1 MNKIIIDKNMKN
13 INIKKAFSLLEVIF
27 VLVILGI
34 VSSISSQI
42 IVQVYENYITQK
54 AVYNVSTKTELV
66 ANQIVNRLTYRI
78 QGTTIS
84 KDHTKFFPIQT
95 AEPTEGRDWKK
106 LNDVIIGG
114 EQYTTIEW
122 IGYDND
128 SFAAEEN
135 PGWSGIANYIDA
147 TKTQFITPGSNLEL
161 AENIIKNLS
170 KDEAGVSRVD
180 LNADDK
186 PAAVLFEEKNNHYNP
201 LDGTYDPVCM
211 GLIPNAVV
219 SETNT
224 TVISSTDC
232 IFAVKR
238 TGTNVLEFVD
248 EAGAGNSNTEPKM
261 ISERYKLAWS
271 AYAIAPEFNQ
281 QTGLHDL
288 VLYSNYQPWNGD
300 NYVINGTKNT
310 LITNVSVFKFSEN
323 GGTIQFKLCA
333 QENIGQ
339 DFNISTCKEK
349 VVIR

>member
-1 MNKIIIDKNMKN
+1 MKN
-13 INIKKAFSLLEVIF
+13 INIKNKNMQKAFSLLEVIF

-34 VSSISSQI
+34 VASISSQI

-84 KDHTKFFPIQT
+84 KDHNAFLGGIATPR
-95 AEPTEGRDWKK
+95 EGVHWKK
-106 LNDVIIGG
+106 LQDVIIGG

-128 SFAAEEN
+128 SFSAEEN
-135 PGWSGIANYIDA
+135 PGWSGIADYENA
-147 TKTQFITPGSNLEL
+147 SKNQFTTPGSNLVL

-170 KDEAGVSRVD
+170 KDETGLVQVN
-180 LNADDK
+180 LDDK
-186 PAAVLFEEKNNHYNP
+186 PAAVLFEEENNHYNP
-201 LDGTYDPVCM
+201 ANDRYDPLCM
-211 GLIPNAVV
+211 GLIPHGIN
-219 SETNT
+219 ETGT
-224 TVISSTDC
+224 KTSSTDC
-232 IFAVKR
+232 IFSVKR
-238 TGTNVLEFVD
+238 NGTNILEFTGT
-248 EAGAGNSNTEPKM
+248 STTPKI

-271 AYAIAPEFNQ
+271 AYAIAPEENAL
-281 QTGLHDL
+281 TGLYDL
-288 VLYSNYQPWNGD
+288 VLYSNYQPWNGED
-300 NYVINGTKNT
+300 YITDGTKNI
-310 LITNVSVFKFSEN
+310 LIRNISVFKFSEN

>member
-1 MNKIIIDKNMKN
+1 MKN
-13 INIKKAFSLLEVIF
+13 INIKDKNKNMKKAFSLLEVIF

-34 VSSISSQI
+34 VASISSQI

-84 KDHTKFFPIQT
+84 KDHNAFLGGIATPR
-95 AEPTEGRDWKK
+95 EGIHWKK
-106 LNDVIIGG
+106 LQDVIIGG

-128 SFAAEEN
+128 SFSAEEN
-135 PGWSGIANYIDA
+135 PGWSGIANYQTA
-147 TKTQFITPGSNLEL
+147 SKTQFTTPGSNLARTED
-161 AENIIKNLS
+161 IIKNLS
-170 KDEAGVSRVD
+170 KDETGMVQVN
-180 LNADDK
+180 LNDK
-186 PAAVLFEEKNNHYNP
+186 PAAVLFEEEDDHYNP
-201 LDGTYDPVCM
+201 ANDRYNPLCM
-211 GLIPNAVV
+211 GLIPHGLN
-219 SETNT
+219 ETGSK
-224 TVISSTDC
+224 ISSTDC
-232 IFAVKR
+232 IFSVKR
-238 TGTNVLEFVD
+238 NGTNILEFTGT
-248 EAGAGNSNTEPKM
+248 STTPKI

-271 AYAIAPEFNQ
+271 AYAIAPEENAL
-281 QTGLHDL
+281 TGLHDL
-288 VLYSNYQPWNGD
+288 VLYSNYQPWNGED
-300 NYVINGTKNT
+300 YITNGTKNI
-310 LITNVSVFKFSEN
+310 LIRNISVFKFSEN

>member
-84 KDHTKFFPIQT
+84 KDHTKFFPTQT
-95 AEPTEGRDWKK
+95 VANPIEGIHWKK

-128 SFAAEEN
+128 SFAAEKN

-147 TKTQFITPGSNLEL
+147 TKTQFTTPGSNLVL

-201 LDGTYDPVCM
+201 SDGIYDPLCM
-211 GLIPNAVV
+211 GLILNGRD
-219 SETNT
+219 ETNT
-224 TVISSTDC
+224 MVSSTDC

-271 AYAIAPEFNQ
+271 AYAIAPELNA

-300 NYVINGTKNT
+300 NYVMHGTKNT

>member
-1 MNKIIIDKNMKN
+1 MNKIITDKNMKN
-13 INIKKAFSLLEVIF
+13 KNIKKAFSLLEVIF

-84 KDHTKFFPIQT
+84 KDHPAFLAGVFAPSSK
-95 AEPTEGRDWKK
+95 PTEGVHWKK
-106 LNDVIIGG
+106 LQDVIIGG

-135 PGWSGIANYIDA
+135 PAWSGIADYMNA
-147 TKTQFITPGSNLEL
+147 SKLQFPTPGSNLVL

-170 KDEAGVSRVD
+170 KDEGGTVQVN
-180 LNADDK
+180 LDDK
-186 PAAVLFEEKNNHYNP
+186 PAAVLFEEQENHYNLVNGVYNP
-201 LDGTYDPVCM
+201 LCM
-211 GLIPNAVV
+211 GLIPNGQNL
-219 SETNT
+219 TG
-224 TVISSTDC
+224 TVNASTDC
-232 IFAVKR
+232 IFSVKR
-238 TGTNVLEFVD
+238 SGTNILEFTGTSTT
-248 EAGAGNSNTEPKM
+248 AKI

-271 AYAIAPEFNQ
+271 AYAIAPEPNAI
-281 QTGLHDL
+281 TGLHDL
-288 VLYSNYQPWNGD
+288 VLYSNYQPWEGD
-300 NYVINGTKNT
+300 DYITHGTKNI
-310 LITNVSVFKFSEN
+310 LMKNVSVFKFSEN

-333 QENIGQ
+333 QENIGK

>member
-1 MNKIIIDKNMKN
+1 MKN
-13 INIKKAFSLLEVIF
+13 RNIKRAFSLLEVIF

-54 AVYNVSTKTELV
+54 AIYNVSTKTELV

-84 KDHTKFFPIQT
+84 KDHQAFLTQAP
-95 AEPTEGRDWKK
+95 PYREGVHWKK
-106 LNDVIIGG
+106 LQNVIIGG

-128 SFAAEEN
+128 SFSAEEN
-135 PGWSGIANYIDA
+135 PAWSGIADYENA
-147 TKTQFITPGSNLEL
+147 TNLQFTTPGSNLVK
-161 AENIIKNLS
+161 AESIIKNLS
-170 KDEAGVSRVD
+170 KDETGTVQVD
-180 LNADDK
+180 LSDSNK
-186 PAAVLFEEKNNHYNP
+186 PAAVLFEEQDNHYN
-201 LDGTYDPVCM
+201 LADDRYDPICM
-211 GLIPNAVV
+211 GLIQHGQSA
-219 SETNT
+219 TGT
-224 TVISSTDC
+224 LSSTDC
-232 IFAVKR
+232 IFSVNR
-238 TGTNVLEFVD
+238 SGSNILQFIVGSQ
-248 EAGAGNSNTEPKM
+248 GAKV

-271 AYAIAPEFNQ
+271 AYAIAPEKNAK
-281 QTGLHDL
+281 TGLYDL

-300 NYVINGTKNT
+300 DYIADGTKNI
-310 LITNVSVFKFSEN
+310 LLRNVSVFKFSEN

-339 DFNISTCKEK
+339 DYNVSTCKEK